1 VQVFCRSTCAS
12 AIFDVAMQA
21 SAMNPPIPHH
31 VQQFGTRHRVGRQ
44 RLGAVI
50 RSNRF
55 TFGVALIL
63 AIIIPELLHPVV
75 NRDFEWVNPLI
86 QIEPSLIFSTLALLG
101 AHVVLRRVGILPLV
115 DDKLLILPV
124 FLSSYTVTY
133 AALVVILRTF
143 SLYHLVTSFTIGL
156 TWYYLMAVMRARV
169 TFPRLAIVGPL
180 PSDPELLGTRIEWV
194 QMTKPRLPRNVLG
207 IVFDRSRERTD
218 QWDRLFSRAVLRNI
232 PVYDLSQLR
241 EMVMGRVRLQSRPV
255 EVFGY
260 LRPSQPY
267 LRIKRVID
275 TAVAVPAL
283 ILLLPI
289 LALLIVAIRLDSPG
303 PGIFRQTRVGY
314 QGRRFT
320 CYKLRTMFIGKSGPD
335 YTEQGD
341 MRITQ
346 LGRTLRKWRLD
357 ELPQL
362 VNVLRGEMSWIGPRP
377 EAVGLARQY
386 ERLIP
391 NYAYRHAV
399 RPGISGWAA
408 VHQGNVALEDAVT
421 VKLEYDFYYLKN
433 FSVSLDFLTLLMS
446 IRTIITGFGHR

>member
-1 VQVFCRSTCAS
+1 
-12 AIFDVAMQA
+12 
-21 SAMNPPIPHH
+21 MNSPIPHH

-44 RLGAVI
+44 RVGAVI

-55 TFGVALIL
+55 TFGVAMIL
-63 AIIIPELLHPVV
+63 AIIIPELFHPAI
-75 NRDFEWVNPLI
+75 NQKYEWVNPLI
-86 QIEPSLIFSTLALLG
+86 RIEPSLMFATLALLG

-115 DDKLLILPV
+115 DDKLLILPA
-124 FLSSYTVTY
+124 FLSSYSVTY
-133 AALVVILRTF
+133 AVLVVSLRTF

-156 TWYYLMAVMRARV
+156 AWYYLIAMLRARV

-194 QMTKPRLPRNVLG
+194 QIVRPRLPRNVLG
-207 IVFDRSRERTD
+207 IVFDRSRTRTD
-218 QWDRLFSRAVLRNI
+218 EWDRLFSRAVLRNI

-241 EMVMGRVRLQSRPV
+241 EMVMGRVQLQSRPV

-267 LRIKRVID
+267 LRINRVID
-275 TAVAVPAL
+275 TAVAVFAL
-283 ILLLPI
+283 AALLPL
-289 LALLIVAIRLDSPG
+289 LAWLVALIRLDSPG
-303 PGIFRQTRVGY
+303 HGVFRQTRVGY

-320 CYKLRTMFIGKSGPD
+320 CYKLRTMHKGVAGPD
-335 YTEQGD
+335 YTEEGD
-341 MRITQ
+341 LRITRI
-346 LGRTLRKWRLD
+346 GRHLRKWRLD

-362 VNVLRGEMSWIGPRP
+362 VNIIKGEMSWIGPRP
-377 EAVGLARQY
+377 EAVSLARQY
-386 ERLIP
+386 ERAIP

-433 FSVSLDFLTLLMS
+433 FSISLDFLTVLMS

>member
-1 VQVFCRSTCAS
+1 
-12 AIFDVAMQA
+12 
-21 SAMNPPIPHH
+21 

-63 AIIIPELLHPVV
+63 AIIIPELLHPAV

-391 NYAYRHAV
+391 NCPSSEHLAQ
-399 RPGISGWAA
+399 SAA
-408 VHQGNVALEDAVT
+408 
-421 VKLEYDFYYLKN
+421 
-433 FSVSLDFLTLLMS
+433 
-446 IRTIITGFGHR
+446 